1 MNHGKAK
8 EKAKAHMSGKSKK
21 KDGKMPAEL
30 LEHFKSKS
38 KGKKEEKKEDE
49 KEAIAK
55 IEEIA
60 AAYSVRQL
68 FIYLGRQCTGVQD

>member
-38 KGKKEEKKEDE
+38 KGKKEEKKEE
-49 KEAIAK
+49 EIRIAK